1 MRSTERTRETGVTAS
16 RLILAVPPLNRLQ
29 LVIRAVGRDA
39 SLFGDDVPADALEDV
54 PPDPVAFFAACAD
67 AGMFQT
73 GRNQI
78 DGSFRILDAT
88 RGESRE
94 EFTWRAETS
103 HFEARAC
110 SVLANMLMAR
120 DLAEVSMRSVGD
132 VDRIR
137 SIAPSELPPRIMS
150 PFPVDHVTPPRTTKD
165 RLVRITLARTPDDA
179 ALNRIYA
186 LSDQWIQLLLLGA
199 YPLPGEPPSSSG
211 VIPELAALIDWTV
224 VELPLTDAFF
234 CNEQAFDPL
243 IAGLTRLHAGGI
255 VVSDVTIR

>member
-29 LVIRAVGRDA
+29 LVIRALGSDA
-39 SLFGDDVPADALEDV
+39 SLFGDDVPADVLEDV

-88 RGESRE
+88 RGDSPE
-94 EFTWRAETS
+94 EYTWRAETN

-120 DLAEVSMRSVGD
+120 HLDEVSMRSVGD

-137 SIAPSELPPRIMS
+137 SIAPSEFPPRIMS

-165 RLVRITLARTPDDA
+165 RLVRIALARAPDDA

-199 YPLPGEPPSSSG
+199 YPLPGEPP
-211 VIPELAALIDWTV
+211 
-224 VELPLTDAFF
+224 
-234 CNEQAFDPL
+234 
-243 IAGLTRLHAGGI
+243 
-255 VVSDVTIR
+255 